1 MFWDEFGYSFQES
14 LATTW
19 ARIGKRPV
27 FRRVTKERRAI
38 STAVALTLSGKIYK
52 KHFEGSVKSENL
64 VMAVEHM
71 RSKIQGRN
79 IILIWDRARI
89 HKSKVAQIYLQKH
102 PEIFIEE
109 LPAYSP
115 QLNPEEYCHGNV
127 KQHLKNTCPKT
138 KEDIR
143 SMLNLGFARLRR
155 RPDLILSFFHAA
167 GLSVRQLRLP

>member
-1 MFWDEFGYSFQES
+1 
-14 LATTW
+14 
-19 ARIGKRPV
+19 
-27 FRRVTKERRAI
+27 VTKERRAI
-38 STAVALTLSGKIYK
+38 STTVALTLSGKIYK

-64 VMAVEHM
+64 VAAVEHM
-71 RSKIQGRN
+71 RSQIQGKK

-89 HKSKVAQIYLQKH
+89 HKSKVAKYYLQQH

-109 LPAYSP
+109 LPAYAP

-127 KQHLKNTCPKT
+127 KQHLRNASPKT

>member
-1 MFWDEFGYSFQES
+1 
-14 LATTW
+14 
-19 ARIGKRPV
+19 
-27 FRRVTKERRAI
+27 VTKERRAI
-38 STAVALTLSGKIYK
+38 STTVALTLSGKIYK

-64 VMAVEHM
+64 VVAVEHM
-71 RSKIQGRN
+71 RSQIQGKK

-89 HKSKVAQIYLQKH
+89 HKSKVAKYYLQQH

-109 LPAYSP
+109 LPAYAP

-127 KQHLKNTCPKT
+127 KQHLRNASPKT

>member
-1 MFWDEFGYSFQES
+1 
-14 LATTW
+14 
-19 ARIGKRPV
+19 
-27 FRRVTKERRAI
+27 VTKERRAI

-52 KHFEGSVKSENL
+52 KHFEGSVNSENL
-64 VMAVEHM
+64 IVALEHM
-71 RSKIQGRN
+71 RSRRHGMK

-89 HKSKVAQIYLQKH
+89 HRSKVVQAYLQQH
-102 PEIFIEE
+102 PEIIVEE
-109 LPAYSP
+109 LPAYAP

-127 KQHLKNTCPKT
+127 KQHLKNACPKT

-167 GLSVRQLRLP
+167 GLSVRQLRLL